1 MADRQLIIVVS
12 DTLRRRKY
20 LNIEDP
26 VRDVLVVGN
35 RHLTVQQEFPNSK
48 DPWKA
53 ELLEAVLKRV
63 RNREDW
69 KSTELRIAA
78 HASTCFGSDQIRQRM
93 GDQRSLTEEKLIQQS
108 LGEELDVQVWAF
120 HHHPRLSELWAVVR
134 LARTV
139 INSDDE
145 TKLEFFQQ
153 LENTFQKLAA
163 AAAEAAPLEEGQRIW
178 EELSVIR
185 HQIIGLFDPTRLRLE
200 SAREKG
206 PAEAAAIRA
215 SVESSFDAKREQAQ
229 SILKRAHRFAPGEA
243 SAKLIG
249 DLKAHL
255 DKLDLQN
262 FTSWLR
268 SLDDKLNL
276 FRATATGRR

>member
-20 LNIEDP
+20 LNIEEP
-26 VRDVLVVGN
+26 ERDVLQVED
-35 RHLTVQQEFPNSK
+35 RYFTVQQEFPKLS
-48 DPWKA
+48 DPWKG
-53 ELLEAVLKRV
+53 ELLDAVLKRV
-63 RNREDW
+63 RGMKDW
-69 KSTELRIAA
+69 KSAEVRVAA
-78 HASTCFGSDQIRQRM
+78 HATTCFGGHPIIPQM
-93 GDQRSLTEEKLIQQS
+93 EDQRVPTGETLIQQG
-108 LGEELDVQVWAF
+108 LGEDLDVQVWAF
-120 HHHPRLSELWAVVR
+120 HHHPRHSHLWPVVKQ
-134 LARTV
+134 APTV
-139 INSDDE
+139 ISSDE
-145 TKLEFFQQ
+145 TGKLNFFQQ
-153 LENTFQKLAA
+153 LEDTFRRLSA
-163 AAAEAAPLEEGQRIW
+163 AAAEAAPREEAQRIW

-229 SILKRAHRFAPGEA
+229 SLLKRAQRFAPSDA
-243 SAKLIG
+243 SAKLIS

-268 SLDDKLNL
+268 GLDDKLNL
-276 FRATATGRR
+276 FRSTATGRQ

>member
-12 DTLRRRKY
+12 NVLRRWDY
-20 LNIEDP
+20 LNIQEAEK
-26 VRDVLVVGN
+26 DVLWVGH
-35 RHLTVQQEFPNSK
+35 RCLVVQQELPESR
-48 DPWKA
+48 DPWKG
-53 ELLEAVLKRV
+53 ELREAILKRI
-63 RNREDW
+63 RSLEDW
-69 KSTELRIAA
+69 KAVELRIAV
-78 HASTCFGSDQIRQRM
+78 HASTFFGKGPSPQQTKDRRFPA
-93 GDQRSLTEEKLIQQS
+93 EEKLIQQS
-108 LGEELDVQVWAF
+108 LDDDLDVQVWAF
-120 HHHPRLSELWAVVR
+120 HHEPEISDLWAVVQKAPD
-134 LARTV
+134 LTA
-139 INSDDE
+139 SDE
-145 TKLEFFQQ
+145 TSKLNFFQQ
-153 LENTFQKLAA
+153 LEDTFRRLSA
-163 AAAEAAPLEEGQRIW
+163 AAAEAAPREEAQRIW

-229 SILKRAHRFAPGEA
+229 SLLKRAQRFAPSDA
-243 SAKLIG
+243 STKLIS

-276 FRATATGRR
+276 FRSTATGRQ

>member
-12 DTLRRRKY
+12 NTLLRGDY
-20 LNIEDP
+20 LDIEAP
-26 VRDVLVVGN
+26 EIDVLQVGD
-35 RHLTVQQEFPNSK
+35 RYLTVQQEFPNSH
-48 DPWKA
+48 DPWNG
-53 ELLEAVLKRV
+53 ELREAVLKRV
-63 RNREDW
+63 RRMKHWE
-69 KSTELRIAA
+69 SAELRIAA
-78 HASTCFGSDQIRQRM
+78 HASTCFGKDPVRSQM
-93 GDQRSLTEEKLIQQS
+93 MDQRFPAEEKLIQQS
-108 LGEELDVQVWAF
+108 LGAELDVQVWAF
-120 HHHPRLSELWAVVR
+120 HHQPEISNLWDVMQH
-134 LARTV
+134 TPD
-139 INSDDE
+139 IPSDDE
-145 TKLEFFQQ
+145 SSKLNFFQQ
-153 LENTFQKLAA
+153 LENTFQKLSA
-163 AAAEAAPLEEGQRIW
+163 AAAEAAPLEEAQKLW

-229 SILKRAHRFAPGEA
+229 SLLKRAQRFAPGEA

-276 FRATATGRR
+276 FRATATGRQ